1 MSERAAIATSCY
13 DHLGGPLGERLARR
27 LMELGWVT
35 AEPAPGVTPEGWG
48 GFARLGLDLSPLP
61 AGRRKPVALC
71 GKHIGAHLG
80 FLLRRHLLEAGWI
93 ERTPDGFALT
103 PAGEEALRQ
112 LGVDLED

>member
-1 MSERAAIATSCY
+1 
-13 DHLGGPLGERLARR
+13 
-27 LMELGWVT
+27 
-35 AEPAPGVTPEGWG
+35 
-48 GFARLGLDLSPLP
+48 
-61 AGRRKPVALC
+61 VALC